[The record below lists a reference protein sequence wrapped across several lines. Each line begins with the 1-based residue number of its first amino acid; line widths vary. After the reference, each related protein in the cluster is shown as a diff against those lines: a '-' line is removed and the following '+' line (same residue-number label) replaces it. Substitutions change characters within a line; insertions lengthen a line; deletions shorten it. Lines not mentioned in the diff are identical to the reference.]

1 LNVTESAVGEPIT
14 QVPLNTPDVTAS
26 GGNGLITGGLAPEG
40 DVAELSASAAGELP
54 PPPPQEVSAAH
65 RARSVNLQRKFKI

>member
-1 LNVTESAVGEPIT
+1 MGEPIT

-26 GGNGLITGGLAPEG
+26 GGNGLSTGGLAPEG
-40 DVAELSASAAGELP
+40 DEAELSASAAGELPP